1 MAKSINVQILND
13 GYRNTTVKISGFV
26 NAEDYSNQSIVS
38 AASLGQV
45 DAQGTKAKSLRVTR
59 INYDIEDALQADL
72 IWGGGTP
79 ATIWHST
86 GRGEME
92 GRDFGGIVNNATT
105 PDQTILLTTLGGATA
120 SSNLAFSIVL
130 EIVKAS

>member
-1 MAKSINVQILND
+1 MAKGINVQILND
-13 GYRNTTVKISGFV
+13 GYRNTTVKISGYV
-26 NAEDYSNQSIVS
+26 NGEDYSNQSII
-38 AASLGQV
+38 AASALGQV
-45 DAQGTKAKSLRVTR
+45 DAQGSKAQSLRVTR

-72 IWGGGTP
+72 IWGGATP
-79 ATIWHST
+79 ATIWHAI

-105 PDQTILLTTLGGATA
+105 PNQTILLTTSGGATA
-120 SSNLAFSIVL
+120 SSNLAFSIIL

>member
-1 MAKSINVQILND
+1 MAKSIAVQILND

-26 NAEDYSNQSIVS
+26 NAEDYTNQSIVD
-38 AASLGQV
+38 AATLSQV
-45 DAQGTKAKSLRVTR
+45 NAEGSKASSLRVTR
-59 INYDIEDALQADL
+59 INYDIEDALQVDL

-79 ATIWHST
+79 ATLWNAT

-92 GRDFGGIVNNATT
+92 GRDFGGITNNATT
-105 PDQTILLTTLGGATA
+105 PNQTILLTTVGGATA
-120 SSNLAFSIVL
+120 TTNLAFSIVL

>member
-13 GYRNTTVKISGFV
+13 GYRNTTVKISGYV
-26 NAEDYSNQSIVS
+26 NAEDYTNQSIID
-38 AASLGQV
+38 AATLGQV
-45 DAQGTKAKSLRVTR
+45 DAQGSKAKSLRVTR
-59 INYDIEDALQADL
+59 INYDIEDALQTDL

-79 ATIWHST
+79 ATIWHTT

-92 GRDFGGIVNNATT
+92 GRDFGGIVNNATS
-105 PDQTILLTTLGGATA
+105 PNQTILLTTLGGATA
-120 SSNLAFSIVL
+120 TTNLSFSIIL

>member
-1 MAKSINVQILND
+1 LND

-79 ATIWHST
+79 ATIWHTT

>member
-1 MAKSINVQILND
+1 MAKGINVQILND
-13 GYRNTTVKISGFV
+13 GYRNTTVKISGYV
-26 NAEDYSNQSIVS
+26 NGEDYSNQSII
-38 AASLGQV
+38 AASALGQV
-45 DAQGTKAKSLRVTR
+45 DAQGSKAKSLRVTR

-72 IWGGGTP
+72 IWGGATP
-79 ATIWHST
+79 ATIWHTT

-105 PDQTILLTTLGGATA
+105 PNQTILLTTTGGATA
-120 SSNLAFSIVL
+120 TSNLSFSIIL

>member
-26 NAEDYSNQSIVS
+26 NAEDYSNQTIVS

-45 DAQGTKAKSLRVTR
+45 DAQGSKAKSLRVTR
-59 INYDIEDALQADL
+59 INYDIEDALQTDL

-79 ATIWHST
+79 ATIWHTT

-92 GRDFGGIVNNATT
+92 GRDFGGIVNNAVT

>member
-1 MAKSINVQILND
+1 MAKGINVQILND
-13 GYRNTTVKISGFV
+13 GYRNTTVKISGYV
-26 NAEDYSNQSIVS
+26 NGEDYSNQSII
-38 AASLGQV
+38 AASALGQV
-45 DAQGTKAKSLRVTR
+45 DAQGSKAQSLRVTR

-72 IWGGGTP
+72 IWGGATP
-79 ATIWHST
+79 ATIWHAT

-105 PDQTILLTTLGGATA
+105 PDQTILLTTSGGATA
-120 SSNLAFSIVL
+120 SSNLVFSIVL

>member
-1 MAKSINVQILND
+1 MAKGINVQILND

-79 ATIWHST
+79 ATIWHTT

>member
-1 MAKSINVQILND
+1 MAKGINVQILND
-13 GYRNTTVKISGFV
+13 GYRNTTVKISGYV

-45 DAQGTKAKSLRVTR
+45 DAQGSKAKSLRVTR

-105 PDQTILLTTLGGATA
+105 PDQTILLTTAGGATA
-120 SSNLAFSIVL
+120 TSNLAFSIVL

>member
-26 NAEDYSNQSIVS
+26 NAEDYSNQTIVS

-45 DAQGTKAKSLRVTR
+45 DAQGSKAKSLRVTR
-59 INYDIEDALQADL
+59 INYDIEDALQTDL

-79 ATIWHST
+79 ATIWHTT

-120 SSNLAFSIVL
+120 ASNLAFSIVL